1 MTDGSPAGLAA
12 PPSLAATDVLLV
24 EDDDGDALLVEELVV
39 DAEEAIVLR
48 RARTLAEGVQQA
60 RVAQCALVDLGLPD
74 ASGLKAI
81 AALRSAAPDLAVV
94 VLTGLGDRQRGVE
107 AVAAGAQDYLVK
119 GEVDGPALARAIRY
133 AIERRQAEVDSRRLA
148 LAEQR
153 QAENERLARGLLP
166 TLQVDGSGIAIATRY
181 VPGGQDALVGGDFY
195 DAVARPDGTV
205 RVVIGDVCGHGPDE
219 AAIGVALRIA
229 WRSLVVAG
237 ASPDEVLTGVDDILR
252 LERGE
257 STTFATVCDL
267 TFAPDARTV
276 AVRLHGHPPPMLV
289 AHGAARWVEAAR
301 PAMPL
306 GVFEHQVAIVHDVPL
321 VPGWQLLVV
330 TDGLYEARIA
340 EGEDGGQSGG
350 QLGDRLGM
358 EALAELVS
366 ELAATTADPQELLD
380 LLFQRVVSGN
390 GGTLDDDAAAL
401 WCGPRS

>member
-1 MTDGSPAGLAA
+1 MTDGAPAGLATSL
-12 PPSLAATDVLLV
+12 PSLTATDVLLV
-24 EDDDGDALLVEELVV
+24 EDDDGDALLVEELVI

-74 ASGLKAI
+74 ASGLEAI
-81 AALRSAAPDLAVV
+81 EALREAAPDLAVV
-94 VLTGLGDRQRGVE
+94 VLTGLGDRQRGLE

-119 GEVDGPALARAIRY
+119 GEVDGPVLARAIRY
-133 AIERRQAEVDSRRLA
+133 AIERRQAEADLRRLA

-153 QAENERLARGLLP
+153 HAENERLARGLLP
-166 TLQVDGSGIAIATRY
+166 TLQIDGSGVAIATRY

-219 AAIGVALRIA
+219 AAVGVALRIA

-237 ASPDEVLTGVDDILR
+237 ATPDDVLAGVDDILR

-257 STTFATVCDL
+257 TTTFATVCDL
-267 TFAPDARTV
+267 TFDLAAGTV
-276 AVRLHGHPPPMLV
+276 AVRLHGHPPPLLV
-289 AHGAARWVEAAR
+289 AHGTATWMSAAR

-306 GVFEHQVAIVHDVPL
+306 GVFDHQVAPVHDVPL

-340 EGEDGGQSGG
+340 DGEASSA

-358 EALAELVS
+358 EALAELVG
-366 ELAATTADPQELLD
+366 ELVATTTDPQELLD
-380 LLFQRVVSGN
+380 VLFQRVVAGN
-390 GGTLDDDAAAL
+390 GGHLDDDAAAL
-401 WCGPRS
+401 WCGPRP

>member
-12 PPSLAATDVLLV
+12 PLAPLAATDVLLV

-48 RARTLAEGVQQA
+48 RARTLAEAVASA
-60 RVAQCALVDLGLPD
+60 RGAQCALVDLGLPD
-74 ASGLKAI
+74 AHGLEAV
-81 AALRSAAPDLAVV
+81 ATLRAAAPDLAVV

-133 AIERRQAEVDSRRLA
+133 AIERRQAEADSRRLA

-166 TLQVDGSGIAIATRY
+166 TLEIDGSALDIASRY
-181 VPGGQDALVGGDFY
+181 VPGGRDALVGGDFY
-195 DAVARPDGTV
+195 DAVAGTDGTV

-219 AAIGVALRIA
+219 AAVGVALRIA
-229 WRSLVVAG
+229 WRALVVAG
-237 ASPDEVLTGVDDILR
+237 ARPDEVLRGVDDILR

-257 STTFATVCDL
+257 SSTFATVCDL
-267 TFAPDARTV
+267 TFAPDLTTV
-276 AVRLHGHPPPMLV
+276 AVRLHGHPPPLLV
-289 AHGAARWVEAAR
+289 AQGTATWVEAAR

-306 GVFEHQVAIVHDVPL
+306 GVFEHQVAPVHHLAL

-330 TDGLYEARIA
+330 TDGLYEARV
-340 EGEDGGQSGG
+340 EGEE
-350 QLGDRLGM
+350 RLGM
-358 EALAELVS
+358 DALADMVGDLVDRTPS
-366 ELAATTADPQELLD
+366 PQDLLD
-380 LLFQRVVSGN
+380 QLFQQVVAAN
-390 GGTLDDDAAAL
+390 GDHLDDDAAAL
-401 WCGPRS
+401 WCGPRP